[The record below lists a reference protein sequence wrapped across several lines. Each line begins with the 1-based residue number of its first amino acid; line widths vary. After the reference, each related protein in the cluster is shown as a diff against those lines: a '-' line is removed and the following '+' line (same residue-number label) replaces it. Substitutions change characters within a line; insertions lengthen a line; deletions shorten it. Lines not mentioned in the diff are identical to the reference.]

1 MVHEKK
7 SIYGFTLVELM
18 IAMVIS
24 AIVMAAIYSVYY
36 TQQKSY
42 LAQEQVAAMQQNL
55 RAGMSI
61 MTRDIRM
68 AGYDPNGTY
77 NAGMTTGASNL
88 ISFTREADSGTT
100 VETIQYEI
108 YDSLGDGINDLGRR
122 LNGNLDPIAEHIDA
136 LDLVYLDGNGGILST
151 PLSGGDLSLVRS
163 VQVTMVARAG
173 RGDPGFVNNDD
184 YRNQQ
189 GTTVFTAP
197 GDNIRRKVLSRQ
209 IKCRNLGL

>member
-1 MVHEKK
+1 MVQEKK

-42 LAQEQVAAMQQNL
+42 LAQQQVAAMQQNL

-68 AGYDPNGTY
+68 AGFDPNGTY
-77 NAGMTTGASNL
+77 NAGMVTGDSNL
-88 ISFTREADSGTT
+88 ISFTRESDSG
-100 VETIQYEI
+100 VSETIQYEI

-122 LNGNLDPIAEHIDA
+122 LNGNLNPIAEHIDA
-136 LDLVYLDGNGGILST
+136 LDFIYLDGNGGILSS
-151 PLSGGDLSLVRS
+151 PLSGGDLALVRS

-173 RGDPGFVNNDD
+173 KGDPGFVNNEP

-209 IKCRNLGL
+209 IKCRNMGL